1 MPPVLTQRV
10 APLGLRSSPLRCAAP
25 RCSPRAVLPPP
36 RCTKRPTPL
45 RPFAPARPRPA
56 RCSPSAESLLSTDAA
71 VSSDAAAPPHVA
83 LPAAADAV
91 LGALERGLVTW
102 QPPSFV
108 WRAVATAL
116 LAGQVVS
123 RVLRRSVHLPNLQ
136 EQLRAVGPATLG
148 VTLLTSAF
156 VGMVFTIQ
164 FVREFARLGLTRSV
178 GGVLSLAFSRE
189 LTPVISAI
197 ILAGRCG
204 SAIAAE
210 LGTMAVSEQTESL
223 RVLRT
228 DPVDYLVV
236 PRVLA
241 CAIAAPLLSLLAF
254 TVSLAA
260 AVMLADVGY
269 GVPPNVIL
277 ESACKALV
285 PWDVLGMGIKST
297 AFGFLIATIAC
308 GWGSTTTGGAKGVGE
323 STTSAV
329 VLSLVSIFVADFF
342 LSLLFFQGTG
352 DALKRVV
359 RCHCWLMPAW
369 CAHARDPA
377 LVLRRARAWRERRL
391 DAEAKKPAR
400 DT

>member
-1 MPPVLTQRV
+1 
-10 APLGLRSSPLRCAAP
+10 
-25 RCSPRAVLPPP
+25 
-36 RCTKRPTPL
+36 
-45 RPFAPARPRPA
+45 
-56 RCSPSAESLLSTDAA
+56 
-71 VSSDAAAPPHVA
+71 
-83 LPAAADAV
+83 
-91 LGALERGLVTW
+91 
-102 QPPSFV
+102 
-108 WRAVATAL
+108 
-116 LAGQVVS
+116 
-123 RVLRRSVHLPNLQ
+123 LPNFQ
-136 EQLRAVGPATLG
+136 EQLRAIGPATLG

-178 GGVLSLAFSRE
+178 GGVLSLAFARE

-210 LGTMAVSEQTESL
+210 LGTMAVSEQTDTL

-241 CAIAAPLLSLLAF
+241 ASLAAPLLSLLAF

-260 AVMLADVGY
+260 SVALADIGY

-277 ESACKALV
+277 ESAAKALV
-285 PWDVLGMGIKST
+285 PWDILGMLIKST
-297 AFGFLIATIAC
+297 TFGFVIAVVSC
-308 GWGSTTTGGAKGVGE
+308 GWGSTTLGGAKGVGE

-329 VLSLVSIFVADFF
+329 VISLVCIFVVDFF

-352 DALKRVV
+352 DALRRVV
-359 RCHCWLMPAW
+359 RCAA
-369 CAHARDPA
+369 CAATCC
-377 LVLRRARAWRERRL
+377 LLC
-391 DAEAKKPAR
+391 
-400 DT
+400 